1 MNLEKEVEGH
11 GSRITTL
18 EHEVREL
25 NQNLRDGLQRVDQSN
40 EYLRTQNNDILKEII
55 KRNSN
60 AEQRDYELQK
70 LTKGNQMKMFGMIFG
85 ASGLAAVVL
94 DVIMKFIK

>member
-1 MNLEKEVEGH
+1 MDIEKEVEGH
-11 GSRITTL
+11 GTRITTL

-94 DVIMKFIK
+94 DVIMKFLK

>member
-11 GSRITTL
+11 GTRITTL
-18 EHEVREL
+18 ENEVREL

-94 DVIMKFIK
+94 DIVMKLIK